1 MWGEA
6 FRFLASQ
13 PETASLMLGTFRE
26 TLEQMGVEPSGVD
39 PVTGEPRYSLSDVA
53 MAMRVPESQLDVAI
67 TDAERHRKGVRLE
80 PYHAESESK
89 SPGTTNLNKVSPERR
104 SRHHAKSHVPFRSV

>member
-26 TLEQMGVEPSGVD
+26 TLEQMGVEPSGAD

-53 MAMRVPESQLDVAI
+53 RAAGVPESQLDVAI
-67 TDAERHRKGVRLE
+67 TDAG
-80 PYHAESESK
+80 
-89 SPGTTNLNKVSPERR
+89 GKVID
-104 SRHHAKSHVPFRSV
+104 